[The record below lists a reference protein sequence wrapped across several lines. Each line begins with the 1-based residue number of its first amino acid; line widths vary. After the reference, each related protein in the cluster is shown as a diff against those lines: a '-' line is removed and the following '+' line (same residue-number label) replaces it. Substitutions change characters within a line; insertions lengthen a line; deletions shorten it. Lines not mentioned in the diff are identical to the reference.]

1 MIYIASD
8 HAGYTTKL
16 KVLSLLEKHQ
26 IEVKDLGTNTT
37 DSVDY
42 VDFANLLVN
51 KILTDQNSV
60 GILICRTGIGMSI
73 AANRHKGIRAAL
85 CRSKK
90 DAMLSRQHNNAN
102 VLVLGAGGCSGKRK
116 KIIKTFLNTKFEG
129 GRHTKR
135 VEKLDGKQ

>member
-1 MIYIASD
+1 MIYLASD
-8 HAGYTTKL
+8 HAGYLTKL
-16 KVLSLLEKHQ
+16 KVISLFEKHQ
-26 IEVKDLGTNTT
+26 IEFKDLGTNST

-42 VDFANLLVN
+42 PDYA
-51 KILTDQNSV
+51 KILADNVLNTPNSV

-102 VLVLGAGGCSGKRK
+102 VLVICAGGCCLKRK
-116 KIIKTFLNTKFEG
+116 QIIHTFLNTEFEG
-129 GRHTKR
+129 GRHLKR
-135 VEKLDGKQ
+135 VEKLDEI